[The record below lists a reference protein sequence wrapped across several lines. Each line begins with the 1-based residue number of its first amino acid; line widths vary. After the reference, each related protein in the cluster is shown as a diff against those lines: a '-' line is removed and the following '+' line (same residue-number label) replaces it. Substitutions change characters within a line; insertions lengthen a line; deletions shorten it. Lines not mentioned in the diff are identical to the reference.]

1 MTTVPLP
8 ERAAIA
14 AFVVALVIAALVTPH
29 LERFAK
35 TRRIGDR
42 PGGLQNLR
50 DHSTP
55 RIGGVAILTAFYASL
70 AALILY
76 DGALASIVDHHRGA
90 VYSLMAAGIAI
101 GALGFYDDVHGTGAR
116 LKFSVQTLAALLLYY
131 YGYRIDEVSLPG
143 GATIDLG
150 YLSLPL
156 TLLWIVGVTNA
167 LNLVDGLDGLA
178 GGVALFAL
186 LTNLV
191 VAAVRPEPMM
201 MLCMAALAGA
211 VLGFLFYN
219 FSPASI
225 FMGDSGSLFLGLLL
239 AATSLRTHQKSSAA
253 VSLLVPI
260 VALGL
265 PIADTL
271 LAMGR
276 RAVNGRAMF
285 IGDRDHI
292 HHRLLRFGFTHR
304 AAVLFLYGICLVLA
318 AASLI
323 LAFSSSAL
331 IGLTLVLGAAVGW
344 ALLRNLGFLR
354 MHPDLLRSRRRNRE
368 LRTAAARIAVQI
380 ESALTIKD
388 VLSSASA
395 LQPLV
400 GADAVSIELSDDGL
414 ERRRG
419 YADPCPILDAMREVP
434 SVRIDLPDRLG
445 WMDLK
450 WSDGRSQID
459 PDHALATEVICK
471 HVARAIRRVRRTT
484 AGRSVGIP
492 QIAGAISLG
501 RGGPRRESQ

>member
-1 MTTVPLP
+1 MPLP
-8 ERAAIA
+8 IRAAIA

-55 RIGGVAILTAFYASL
+55 RIGGVAILIAFYASL

-116 LKFSVQTLAALLLYY
+116 LKFSVQTLAALVLYY
-131 YGYRIDEVSLPG
+131 YGYRIDELSLPG

-186 LTNLV
+186 VTNLV

-344 ALLRNLGFLR
+344 VLL
-354 MHPDLLRSRRRNRE
+354 
-368 LRTAAARIAVQI
+368 
-380 ESALTIKD
+380 
-388 VLSSASA
+388 
-395 LQPLV
+395 
-400 GADAVSIELSDDGL
+400 
-414 ERRRG
+414 
-419 YADPCPILDAMREVP
+419 
-434 SVRIDLPDRLG
+434 
-445 WMDLK
+445 
-450 WSDGRSQID
+450 
-459 PDHALATEVICK
+459 
-471 HVARAIRRVRRTT
+471 
-484 AGRSVGIP
+484 
-492 QIAGAISLG
+492 
-501 RGGPRRESQ
+501 